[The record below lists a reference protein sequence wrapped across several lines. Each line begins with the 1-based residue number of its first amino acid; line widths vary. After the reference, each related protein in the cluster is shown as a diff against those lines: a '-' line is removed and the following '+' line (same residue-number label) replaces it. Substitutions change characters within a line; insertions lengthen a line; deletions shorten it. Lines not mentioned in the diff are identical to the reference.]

1 MAVLK
6 LYTYPDEVLRKQ
18 CRKVEKVDDEIRRFL
33 DDMLETMYA
42 DKGVGLAAPQV
53 GSDKRVIVI
62 DPNPS
67 DEDLSAR
74 RPMYLVNPEII
85 WKSEETVI
93 FCEGCLSLPNQ
104 SADVERHEKV
114 RVRYVDYNGNEQE
127 ILADDFL
134 AIILQHEIDH
144 LDGILYI
151 DHLSRLKRS
160 RLLKKLDKYYEDKA
174 REAEQENNKKQ

>member
-6 LYTYPDEVLRKQ
+6 LYTYPDEVLRQK
-18 CRKVEKVDDEIRRFL
+18 CRKVEKVDDEMRRFL

-85 WKSEETVI
+85 WKS
-93 FCEGCLSLPNQ
+93 LKS
-104 SADVERHEKV
+104 
-114 RVRYVDYNGNEQE
+114 
-127 ILADDFL
+127 
-134 AIILQHEIDH
+134 
-144 LDGILYI
+144 
-151 DHLSRLKRS
+151 SRFTYR
-160 RLLKKLDKYYEDKA
+160 
-174 REAEQENNKKQ
+174 

>member
-6 LYTYPDEVLRKQ
+6 LYEYPDEVLRQK
-18 CRKVEKVDDEIRRFL
+18 CTKVTTVDDKLRQFL

-42 DKGVGLAAPQV
+42 DKGCGLAAPQV
-53 GSDKRVIVI
+53 GVTKRIIVL

-74 RPMYLVNPEII
+74 QPLHLVNPEII
-85 WKSEETVI
+85 WHSEETVM
-93 FCEGCLSLPNQ
+93 FNEGCLSLPEQ
-104 SADVERHEKV
+104 RAEVERFERVK
-114 RVRYVDYNGNEQE
+114 VRYVGYDGKTRELE
-127 ILADDFL
+127 ADDLL

-160 RLLKKLDKYYEDKA
+160 RLLTKLEKYRENKA
-174 REAEQENNKKQ
+174 HQEK

>member
-6 LYTYPDEVLRKQ
+6 LYEYPDEVLRQK
-18 CRKVEKVDDEIRRFL
+18 CERVTKVDDELRKFL
-33 DDMLETMYA
+33 DDMLETMYV
-42 DKGVGLAAPQV
+42 DKGCGLAAPQV
-53 GSDKRVIVI
+53 GVTKRVIVL

-74 RPMYLVNPEII
+74 RPMYLINPEII
-85 WKSEETVI
+85 WRSEEKVL
-93 FCEGCLSLPNQ
+93 FNEGCLSLPDQ
-104 SADVERHEKV
+104 RAEVERFERV
-114 RVRYVDYNGNEQE
+114 RVRFIDYNGKERE
-127 ILADDFL
+127 ILADELL

-160 RLLKKLDKYYEDKA
+160 RLLKKLEKFREEHEKA
-174 REAEQENNKKQ
+174 

>member
-6 LYTYPDEVLRKQ
+6 LYEYPDEVLRQK
-18 CRKVEKVDDEIRRFL
+18 CERVSKIDDELRKFL
-33 DDMLETMYA
+33 DDMLETMYV
-42 DKGVGLAAPQV
+42 DKGCGLAAPQV
-53 GSDKRVIVI
+53 GVTKRIIVL

-74 RPMYLVNPEII
+74 RPMYLINPEII
-85 WKSEETVI
+85 WRSEEKVL
-93 FCEGCLSLPNQ
+93 FNEGCLSLPDQ
-104 SADVERHEKV
+104 RAEVERHERV
-114 RVRYVDYNGNEQE
+114 RVHYIDYNGKERE
-127 ILADDFL
+127 ILADELL

-160 RLLKKLDKYYEDKA
+160 RLLKKLEKF
-174 REAEQENNKKQ
+174 REEHACSKG

>member
-6 LYTYPDEVLRKQ
+6 LYEYPDEVLRQK
-18 CRKVEKVDDEIRRFL
+18 CERVSKVDDELRKFL
-33 DDMLETMYA
+33 DDMLETMYV
-42 DKGVGLAAPQV
+42 DKGCGLAAPQV
-53 GSDKRVIVI
+53 GVTKRIIVL

-85 WKSEETVI
+85 WRSEEKVL
-93 FCEGCLSLPNQ
+93 FNEGCLSLPDQ
-104 SADVERHEKV
+104 RAEVERHERV
-114 RVRYVDYNGNEQE
+114 RVRFTDYNGKEQE
-127 ILADDFL
+127 ILADELL

-160 RLLKKLDKYYEDKA
+160 RLLKKLEKF
-174 REAEQENNKKQ
+174 REEHPGKTD